1 MSFIQRLPIFRGT
14 NVLICMGQNQ
24 VLFIQRCSLLTVLC
38 KGSTA
43 AEIFPLSLSSRAQL
57 EAKSKDS
64 ANLAG
69 GKAASKSDD
78 IKQLQ
83 KQLEQTWDD
92 LKQTRDDLK
101 QTRDDLKGSQDR
113 CRELERQVKQLKHSL
128 HAQQQSTRNLG
139 EGGGKG
145 REEEEREEE
154 MREKEK
160 EILELREK
168 LLAAQVREQL
178 AVIFSWHLY
187 TFRQLITIVGII
199 IQHSTLKR

>member
-1 MSFIQRLPIFRGT
+1 
-14 NVLICMGQNQ
+14 MGQNQ
-24 VLFIQRCSLLTVLC
+24 VLFIQRCSLLTALC

-57 EAKSKDS
+57 EAKSRDS
-64 ANLAG
+64 AKPAG
-69 GKAASKSDD
+69 EKAASKSDD

-83 KQLEQTWDD
+83 EQ

-128 HAQQQSTRNLG
+128 HAQQQSTRNLD

-145 REEEEREEE
+145 REEE